1 MTLKIDKVRK
11 SFGDK
16 IAVDNLNMVVKPGEV
31 MGLIGQNGAG
41 KTTTFRMILNFIS
54 ADQGKIT
61 WQDGPITQEIKQKI
75 GFLPEER
82 GLYQK
87 MTVEDQILYF
97 AELHGMKRADAR
109 IKLQDWMK
117 RLEVV
122 GKPTDKVQTLSKGNA
137 QKIQFI
143 ATLIH
148 EPEFLI
154 LDEPFTG
161 LDPVNTELLRNE
173 IKRSRDKGAAVIF
186 SNHNMSDVELL
197 SDHLLMLK
205 GGQTILN
212 GTVEAI
218 RASYGRTRI
227 YLESDLPNEEL
238 SVITGVE
245 SIEKRGSGRS
255 IKISEAEVGREIF
268 QKVAKDGYVQAFVQS
283 PPSLD
288 EIFRMEAAENN
299 QENLSARSE
308 EKKKKIKLGLLQK
321 IFTEVV
327 SKEWA
332 FGHLSFHH
340 FC

>member
-154 LDEPFTG
+154 LHEPFTG

-238 SVITGVE
+238 SVIRGVE

-308 EKKKKIKLGLLQK
+308 EIK
-321 IFTEVV
+321 
-327 SKEWA
+327 
-332 FGHLSFHH
+332 
-340 FC
+340 

>member
-173 IKRSRDKGAAVIF
+173 IKRSRDSGAAVIF

-288 EIFRMEAAENN
+288 EIVRMEAAENN

-308 EKKKKIKLGLLQK
+308 EIK
-321 IFTEVV
+321 
-327 SKEWA
+327 
-332 FGHLSFHH
+332 
-340 FC
+340 

>member
-97 AELHGMKRADAR
+97 AELHGMKRSDAR

-308 EKKKKIKLGLLQK
+308 EIK
-321 IFTEVV
+321 
-327 SKEWA
+327 
-332 FGHLSFHH
+332 
-340 FC
+340 

>member
-109 IKLQDWMK
+109 IKLQDGMK

-308 EKKKKIKLGLLQK
+308 EIK
-321 IFTEVV
+321 
-327 SKEWA
+327 
-332 FGHLSFHH
+332 
-340 FC
+340 

>member
-16 IAVDNLNMVVKPGEV
+16 IAVDNLHMVVKPGEV

-299 QENLSARSE
+299 QENLSAGSE
-308 EKKKKIKLGLLQK
+308 EIK
-321 IFTEVV
+321 
-327 SKEWA
+327 
-332 FGHLSFHH
+332 
-340 FC
+340 

>member
-1 MTLKIDKVRK
+1 MTLKIEKVRK

-308 EKKKKIKLGLLQK
+308 KIK
-321 IFTEVV
+321 
-327 SKEWA
+327 
-332 FGHLSFHH
+332 
-340 FC
+340 

>member
-54 ADQGKIT
+54 ADQGRIT
-61 WQDGPITQEIKQKI
+61 WKDGPINQEIKQKI

-109 IKLQDWMK
+109 LKLQDWMK

-122 GKPTDKVQTLSKGNA
+122 GKPMDKVQTLSKGNA

-212 GTVEAI
+212 GTVEDI
-218 RASYGRTRI
+218 RASYGRTRV
-227 YLESDLPNEEL
+227 YLESDLSNDEL
-238 SVITGVE
+238 SLISGVE

-255 IKISEAEVGREIF
+255 IKISEANVGREIF

-288 EIFRMEAAENN
+288 EIFRMEVAEHD
-299 QENLSARSE
+299 QEDLSAKSGVA
-308 EKKKKIKLGLLQK
+308 K
-321 IFTEVV
+321 
-327 SKEWA
+327 
-332 FGHLSFHH
+332 
-340 FC
+340 

>member
-255 IKISEAEVGREIF
+255 IKISEAEIGREIF

-308 EKKKKIKLGLLQK
+308 EIK
-321 IFTEVV
+321 
-327 SKEWA
+327 
-332 FGHLSFHH
+332 
-340 FC
+340 

>member
-54 ADQGKIT
+54 ADQGRIT
-61 WQDGPITQEIKQKI
+61 WKDGPINQEIKQKI

-109 IKLQDWMK
+109 LKLQDWMK

-122 GKPTDKVQTLSKGNA
+122 GKPMDKVQTLSKGNA

-161 LDPVNTELLRNE
+161 LDPVNTELL
-173 IKRSRDKGAAVIF
+173 
-186 SNHNMSDVELL
+186 
-197 SDHLLMLK
+197 
-205 GGQTILN
+205 
-212 GTVEAI
+212 
-218 RASYGRTRI
+218 
-227 YLESDLPNEEL
+227 
-238 SVITGVE
+238 
-245 SIEKRGSGRS
+245 
-255 IKISEAEVGREIF
+255 
-268 QKVAKDGYVQAFVQS
+268 
-283 PPSLD
+283 
-288 EIFRMEAAENN
+288 
-299 QENLSARSE
+299 
-308 EKKKKIKLGLLQK
+308 
-321 IFTEVV
+321 
-327 SKEWA
+327 
-332 FGHLSFHH
+332 
-340 FC
+340 

>member
-11 SFGDK
+11 SFDDK

-61 WQDGPITQEIKQKI
+61 WQDGPITQQIKQKI

-268 QKVAKDGYVQAFVQS
+268 QKVAKAGYVQAFVQS

-288 EIFRMEAAENN
+288 EIFRMEATENN

-308 EKKKKIKLGLLQK
+308 EIK
-321 IFTEVV
+321 
-327 SKEWA
+327 
-332 FGHLSFHH
+332 
-340 FC
+340 

>member
-1 MTLKIDKVRK
+1 MTLKIDKVQK
-11 SFGDK
+11 NFGSK
-16 IAVDNLNMVVKPGEV
+16 IAVDHLNMIIKPGEV

-41 KTTTFRMILNFIS
+41 KTTTFRMILNFIPT
-54 ADQGKIT
+54 DQGKIT
-61 WQDGPITQEIKQKI
+61 WQGAPITQEIKQKI

-109 IKLQDWMK
+109 LKLQDWMK

-122 GKPTDKVQTLSKGNA
+122 GKSTDKVQTLSKGNA

-212 GTVEAI
+212 GTVEDI
-218 RASYGRTRI
+218 RASYGRTRV
-227 YLESDLPNEEL
+227 YLESDLSNDEL
-238 SVITGVE
+238 SLISGVE

-255 IKISEAEVGREIF
+255 IKISEANVGREIF

-288 EIFRMEAAENN
+288 EIFRMEVAEHN
-299 QENLSARSE
+299 QEDLSAKSGVA
-308 EKKKKIKLGLLQK
+308 K
-321 IFTEVV
+321 
-327 SKEWA
+327 
-332 FGHLSFHH
+332 
-340 FC
+340 

>member
-97 AELHGMKRADAR
+97 AELHGMKRADVR

-161 LDPVNTELLRNE
+161 LDPVNIELLRNE

-308 EKKKKIKLGLLQK
+308 EIK
-321 IFTEVV
+321 
-327 SKEWA
+327 
-332 FGHLSFHH
+332 
-340 FC
+340 

>member
-218 RASYGRTRI
+218 RDSYGRTRI

-268 QKVAKDGYVQAFVQS
+268 QKVSKDGYVQAFVQS

-308 EKKKKIKLGLLQK
+308 EIK
-321 IFTEVV
+321 
-327 SKEWA
+327 
-332 FGHLSFHH
+332 
-340 FC
+340 

>member
-288 EIFRMEAAENN
+288 EIFRLEAAENN

-308 EKKKKIKLGLLQK
+308 EIK
-321 IFTEVV
+321 
-327 SKEWA
+327 
-332 FGHLSFHH
+332 
-340 FC
+340 

>member
-54 ADQGKIT
+54 ADQGRIT
-61 WQDGPITQEIKQKI
+61 WQDGPINQEIKQKI

-109 IKLQDWMK
+109 LKLQDWMK

-122 GKPTDKVQTLSKGNA
+122 GKPKDKVQTLSKGNA

-212 GTVEAI
+212 GTVEDI
-218 RASYGRTRI
+218 RASYGRTRV
-227 YLESDLPNEEL
+227 YLESDLSNDEL
-238 SVITGVE
+238 SLISGVE

-255 IKISEAEVGREIF
+255 IKISEANVGREIF

-288 EIFRMEAAENN
+288 EIFRMEVAEHD
-299 QENLSARSE
+299 QEDLSAKSGVA
-308 EKKKKIKLGLLQK
+308 K
-321 IFTEVV
+321 
-327 SKEWA
+327 
-332 FGHLSFHH
+332 
-340 FC
+340 

>member
-54 ADQGKIT
+54 ADQGRIT
-61 WQDGPITQEIKQKI
+61 WKDGPINQEIKQKI

-109 IKLQDWMK
+109 LKLQDWMK

-122 GKPTDKVQTLSKGNA
+122 GKPKDKVQTLSKGNA

-212 GTVEAI
+212 GTVEDI
-218 RASYGRTRI
+218 RASYGRTRV
-227 YLESDLPNEEL
+227 YLESDLSNDEL
-238 SVITGVE
+238 SLISGVE

-255 IKISEAEVGREIF
+255 IKISEANVGREIF

-288 EIFRMEAAENN
+288 EIFRMEVAEHD
-299 QENLSARSE
+299 QEDLSAKSGVA
-308 EKKKKIKLGLLQK
+308 K
-321 IFTEVV
+321 
-327 SKEWA
+327 
-332 FGHLSFHH
+332 
-340 FC
+340 

>member
-238 SVITGVE
+238 SVIIGVE

-308 EKKKKIKLGLLQK
+308 EIK
-321 IFTEVV
+321 
-327 SKEWA
+327 
-332 FGHLSFHH
+332 
-340 FC
+340 

>member
-41 KTTTFRMILNFIS
+41 KTTTFRMIINFIS
-54 ADQGKIT
+54 ADQGRIT
-61 WQDGPITQEIKQKI
+61 WQDGPINQEIKQKI

-109 IKLQDWMK
+109 LKLQDWMK

-122 GKPTDKVQTLSKGNA
+122 GKPMDKVHTLSKGNA

-212 GTVEAI
+212 GTVEDI
-218 RASYGRTRI
+218 RASYGRTRV
-227 YLESDLPNEEL
+227 YLESDLSNDEL
-238 SVITGVE
+238 SLISGVE

-255 IKISEAEVGREIF
+255 IKISEANVGREIF

-288 EIFRMEAAENN
+288 EIFRMEVAEHD
-299 QENLSARSE
+299 QEDLSAKSGVA
-308 EKKKKIKLGLLQK
+308 K
-321 IFTEVV
+321 
-327 SKEWA
+327 
-332 FGHLSFHH
+332 
-340 FC
+340 

>member
-54 ADQGKIT
+54 AEQGKIT

-308 EKKKKIKLGLLQK
+308 EIK
-321 IFTEVV
+321 
-327 SKEWA
+327 
-332 FGHLSFHH
+332 
-340 FC
+340 

>member
-122 GKPTDKVQTLSKGNA
+122 GRPTDKVQTLSKGNA

-268 QKVAKDGYVQAFVQS
+268 QRVAKDGYVQAFVQS

-308 EKKKKIKLGLLQK
+308 EIK
-321 IFTEVV
+321 
-327 SKEWA
+327 
-332 FGHLSFHH
+332 
-340 FC
+340 

>member
-61 WQDGPITQEIKQKI
+61 WQDGPITQEIKLKI

-173 IKRSRDKGAAVIF
+173 IKRSRDSGAAVIF

-308 EKKKKIKLGLLQK
+308 EIK
-321 IFTEVV
+321 
-327 SKEWA
+327 
-332 FGHLSFHH
+332 
-340 FC
+340 

>member
-54 ADQGKIT
+54 ADQGEIT

-97 AELHGMKRADAR
+97 AELHGMKRSDAR

-308 EKKKKIKLGLLQK
+308 EIK
-321 IFTEVV
+321 
-327 SKEWA
+327 
-332 FGHLSFHH
+332 
-340 FC
+340 

>member
-16 IAVDNLNMVVKPGEV
+16 IAVDNLNMVVKQGEV

-308 EKKKKIKLGLLQK
+308 EIK
-321 IFTEVV
+321 
-327 SKEWA
+327 
-332 FGHLSFHH
+332 
-340 FC
+340 

>member
-11 SFGDK
+11 NFGDK

-41 KTTTFRMILNFIS
+41 KTTTFRMIINFIS
-54 ADQGKIT
+54 ADQGRIT
-61 WQDGPITQEIKQKI
+61 WQDGPINQEIKQKI

-109 IKLQDWMK
+109 LKLQDWMK

-122 GKPTDKVQTLSKGNA
+122 GKPMDKVQTLSKGNA

-173 IKRSRDKGAAVIF
+173 IKRSRDKGSAVIF

-212 GTVEAI
+212 GTVEDI
-218 RASYGRTRI
+218 RASYGRTRV
-227 YLESDLPNEEL
+227 YLESDLSNDEL
-238 SVITGVE
+238 SLISGVE

-255 IKISEAEVGREIF
+255 IKISEANVGREIF

-288 EIFRMEAAENN
+288 EIFRMEVAEHD
-299 QENLSARSE
+299 QEDLSAKSGVA
-308 EKKKKIKLGLLQK
+308 K
-321 IFTEVV
+321 
-327 SKEWA
+327 
-332 FGHLSFHH
+332 
-340 FC
+340 

>member
-1 MTLKIDKVRK
+1 MILKIDKVRK

-97 AELHGMKRADAR
+97 AELHGMKRSDAR

-308 EKKKKIKLGLLQK
+308 EIK
-321 IFTEVV
+321 
-327 SKEWA
+327 
-332 FGHLSFHH
+332 
-340 FC
+340 

>member
-148 EPEFLI
+148 EPEFLF
-154 LDEPFTG
+154 LVEPFTG

-173 IKRSRDKGAAVIF
+173 IKRSRDSGAAVIF

-205 GGQTILN
+205 DGQTILN

-308 EKKKKIKLGLLQK
+308 EIK
-321 IFTEVV
+321 
-327 SKEWA
+327 
-332 FGHLSFHH
+332 
-340 FC
+340 

>member
-299 QENLSARSE
+299 QEHLSARSE
-308 EKKKKIKLGLLQK
+308 EIK
-321 IFTEVV
+321 
-327 SKEWA
+327 
-332 FGHLSFHH
+332 
-340 FC
+340 